1 MRSKPGA
8 RRVYEIEAW
17 RRLPTTSSILLP
29 SVVVARTRRSI
40 SISIDLRK
48 QWEVDAPVFKELGR
62 KLESCLVWSL
72 LASPGWT
79 QAIRQGELRV
89 RGVRFGGN
97 TVNEPV
103 SWY

>member
-29 SVVVARTRRSI
+29 SVVVARNRCSISI

-48 QWEVDAPVFKELGR
+48 QLEADAPVFKELDR
-62 KLESCLVWSL
+62 KLEACLVWSL
-72 LASPGWT
+72 LASRGWT
-79 QAIRQGELRV
+79 QATRQGELRA
-89 RGVRFGGN
+89 
-97 TVNEPV
+97 P
-103 SWY
+103 